1 MLNDLDFADDIALLE
16 SSMSQAQSPLTRAAD
31 AAADL
36 GLDISAPKTEFM
48 TITNYI
54 AKYEPVREFAMYFPT
69 HGRMKPGR
77 QRTLFTNYFACLLG
91 GPNSLL
97 NDSQLLEMA
106 QDRHRWRKL
115 VADCSKAVVG

>member
-1 MLNDLDFADDIALLE
+1 MLNDLDFADGIALLE
-16 SSMSQAQSPLTRAAD
+16 SSMSQTQSQLTRAAG

-36 GLDISAPKTEFM
+36 GLVISAPKTEFM

-77 QRTLFTNYFACLLG
+77 QRILISC
-91 GPNSLL
+91 
-97 NDSQLLEMA
+97 
-106 QDRHRWRKL
+106 
-115 VADCSKAVVG
+115 

>member
-1 MLNDLDFADDIALLE
+1 
-16 SSMSQAQSPLTRAAD
+16 
-31 AAADL
+31 
-36 GLDISAPKTEFM
+36 M

-69 HGRMKPGR
+69 HGGMKPGR

-91 GPNSLL
+91 GRNSLL
-97 NDSQLLEMA
+97 NDNKLLEMA

-115 VADCSKAVVG
+115 VVDCSKATVG